1 MFRSERS
8 CLLDEILF
16 WFFDAA
22 IDIYFTWTRPESN
35 NSLTVYF
42 AGHSILIDG
51 FSFTLLDLAAAAAAA
66 IEHDLF
72 VRRFRCMIAV
82 VVRVSPLHRRRAA
95 TTGRPDGV

>member
-8 CLLDEILF
+8 CLRDEFLF
-16 WFFDAA
+16 WFLDAA

-51 FSFTLLDLAAAAAAA
+51 FSFTLLDLAAAAAA
-66 IEHDLF
+66 IEH
-72 VRRFRCMIAV
+72 VIYKYIEACIPAAAKSRF
-82 VVRVSPLHRRRAA
+82 
-95 TTGRPDGV
+95 